1 MSSAMERCKWIW
13 EIQGNNQQVMITFG
27 CMMVKGKKFKEAS
40 KVSGLSRFIKS
51 DCHTLKYEI
60 LISKKGMWIEHV
72 KTNRPL

>member
-13 EIQGNNQQVMITFG
+13 EIQGNNQQVMITVWMYDG
-27 CMMVKGKKFKEAS
+27 KGEKFKEAS

-60 LISKKGMWIEHV
+60 FISKKGMWIDRV
-72 KTNRPL
+72 GTYRPL

>member
-1 MSSAMERCKWIW
+1 
-13 EIQGNNQQVMITFG
+13 MITFG